1 MKKSFIL
8 FGVTILS
15 IIYFI
20 FKLIQMNVLPY
31 IYIGAFIGLFIVFLF
46 LIYFIYKKKHTFI
59 CMILCIMISI
69 VSLLG
74 GFYIHRTI
82 QTLSKISDSN
92 TKKKKVLSIY
102 SLKNSKIQKEE
113 DLKNCTI
120 GILAINEEI
129 SKECLDSLNCDTQY
143 VVYSSSENMINDF
156 KEGLL
161 DCICIDSMYL
171 EIVEENSE
179 MENFEEEIQEV
190 YRYTYYVQ
198 QSNTVSSVDVI
209 KEPFTVLISGIDTRT
224 GTFDDSDSRSDVNLV
239 VCVNPGTHQIFLLSI
254 PRDYYVKTVCDA
266 SDGCANGEMDKLTHT
281 GWHGIS
287 TTEKTIEN
295 LLGIEI
301 NYNVMVN
308 FQTIVTLVDL
318 LDGVDVYSSYNVELS
333 GSFHSCSVVE
343 GKNHLNGECALA
355 YARERYAY
363 VDGDRQRGKNQME
376 LVKGIIEKCL
386 STDLLNHFTDILNIM
401 EDLFQTNMETSQIL
415 SFVKE
420 QINHPSNWSIDT
432 YSLNG
437 TGTTGYAYELGDYAY
452 VMIPDESTIQ
462 NAKEDIEAIYKG
474 EDIPY
479 VN

>member
-1 MKKSFIL
+1 
-8 FGVTILS
+8 
-15 IIYFI
+15 
-20 FKLIQMNVLPY
+20 
-31 IYIGAFIGLFIVFLF
+31 
-46 LIYFIYKKKHTFI
+46 
-59 CMILCIMISI
+59 
-69 VSLLG
+69 
-74 GFYIHRTI
+74 
-82 QTLSKISDSN
+82 
-92 TKKKKVLSIY
+92 
-102 SLKNSKIQKEE
+102 
-113 DLKNCTI
+113 
-120 GILAINEEI
+120 
-129 SKECLDSLNCDTQY
+129 
-143 VVYSSSENMINDF
+143 
-156 KEGLL
+156 
-161 DCICIDSMYL
+161 
-171 EIVEENSE
+171 
-179 MENFEEEIQEV
+179 
-190 YRYTYYVQ
+190 
-198 QSNTVSSVDVI
+198 
-209 KEPFTVLISGIDTRT
+209 
-224 GTFDDSDSRSDVNLV
+224 
-239 VCVNPGTHQIFLLSI
+239 
-254 PRDYYVKTVCDA
+254 
-266 SDGCANGEMDKLTHT
+266 MDKLTHT

-301 NYNVMVN
+301 NYNVTVN

-318 LDGVDVYSSYNVELS
+318 LDGVDVYSPYNVELS